1 MFDAV
6 KLGDKFSFQHA
17 NPAPDGIFGKDTGEA
32 NTPRRSCLITSPA
45 TSGPCEC
52 RT

>member
-32 NTPRRSCLITSPA
+32 NTSRRSCLITSPA

>member
-17 NPAPDGIFGKDTGEA
+17 DPPDEFSER
-32 NTPRRSCLITSPA
+32 TPVRRIRRDELSDHVSA
-45 TSGPCEC
+45 TSGP
-52 RT
+52 